1 MFNKTVQKKSI
12 ETKII
17 RLFHHVPK
25 TKNEWINRLIQRAVK
40 LYILASQLNILHTLL
55 LKFKWL
61 EWVGIVTTLDQRF
74 RFCKRE
80 TILIYSSFTQPFYL
94 MIFELIDIIQWNS
107 SKRPLSNKIQG
118 NTPTLSSQSYTT
130 TVTQK
135 NDVIF
140 SLKKNQEC
148 LSLLSQ
154 SQTQFKGSLT
164 KMFA

>member
-1 MFNKTVQKKSI
+1 MTSCWAFIKKFTTLFNKTVQKKSI

-61 EWVGIVTTLDQRF
+61 EWVGINCDH
-74 RFCKRE
+74 RE
-80 TILIYSSFTQPFYL
+80 TIPIYSSFTQPLYL

-135 NDVIF
+135 TMLF
-140 SLKKNQEC
+140 L
-148 LSLLSQ
+148 
-154 SQTQFKGSLT
+154 
-164 KMFA
+164 